1 MKRKTKIMIW
11 KIGYGQYILEN
22 VTLKIIIEARYTVTK
37 LSIKDKI
44 KELGDGGA
52 YLIVKDHR
60 EESAKKPLFRLMHPL
75 KSEIGT
81 IETNKHNWQIW

>member
-1 MKRKTKIMIW
+1 M
-11 KIGYGQYILEN
+11 
-22 VTLKIIIEARYTVTK
+22 KIIIEARYTVTK

-52 YLIVKDHR
+52 YLIVKDHK

-75 KSEIGT
+75 KSEIRT
-81 IETNKHNWQIW
+81 IETKNIIDEFDKEVTQSIKLNQ